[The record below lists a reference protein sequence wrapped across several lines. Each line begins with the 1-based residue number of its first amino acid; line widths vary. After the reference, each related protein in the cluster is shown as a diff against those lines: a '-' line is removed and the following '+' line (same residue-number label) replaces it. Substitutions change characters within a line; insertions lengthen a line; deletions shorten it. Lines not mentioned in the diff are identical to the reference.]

1 MPDFETI
8 ETKLTKEARSKSR
21 VLVVMMHGEG
31 LCLCCEP
38 GLVLDYLHEGG
49 GSASEDGFV
58 LEDHGVDHAELPD
71 GIYVGELS
79 LIDDGPGD
87 YPARET
93 MALLQ
98 KRCQEALQHVESARP
113 ALKWVRNHA
122 PRHDDHDQAHAQ
134 LALDHVLQA
143 VDVLRGYSVV
153 KE

>member
-87 YPARET
+87 YPGTREV
-93 MALLQ
+93 
-98 KRCQEALQHVESARP
+98 CP
-113 ALKWVRNHA
+113 ALSGVRLA
-122 PRHDDHDQAHAQ
+122 TVEEWKAH
-134 LALDHVLQA
+134 
-143 VDVLRGYSVV
+143 LRGEWPWDARSS
-153 KE
+153 